1 MSDLWGTL
9 LTKIGIE
16 SESVLGLRSQIES
29 IQGGETK
36 VNWVAHSRGGTEFV
50 QAAQG
55 SGVKD
60 LSNNSVVFHA
70 GANTVPATTSMIN
83 AKKIGDV
90 IDKDNRYRDAPND
103 LVPQIVG
110 LRDIGGIIVIDFIDM
125 VLPANRELL
134 LRRLVECLGRDR
146 TRHQVA
152 EVTSLGLV
160 PAFPAVVG
168 ALAPGGAAEGRLQ
181 VGDRILSLDGEPVHT
196 YDQVAP
202 MLQRLAALQQGLQIV
217 FGQRLQHVHWDQAT
231 SMAWRMNALSTSP
244 LRRMI
249 SPKVV

>member
-1 MSDLWGTL
+1 LSDLWGTL

-110 LRDIGGIIVIDFIDM
+110 LR
-125 VLPANRELL
+125 
-134 LRRLVECLGRDR
+134 
-146 TRHQVA
+146 
-152 EVTSLGLV
+152 
-160 PAFPAVVG
+160 
-168 ALAPGGAAEGRLQ
+168 AL
-181 VGDRILSLDGEPVHT
+181 
-196 YDQVAP
+196 
-202 MLQRLAALQQGLQIV
+202 
-217 FGQRLQHVHWDQAT
+217 
-231 SMAWRMNALSTSP
+231 TSP
-244 LRRMI
+244 LNFMSSLWALPRVFGDDI
-249 SPKVV
+249 EKSPHTLPYQWNNLQKGGN